1 MIGERG
7 LTTCRYCRRQVSFD
21 RAGGKVVRHRYDDP
35 AAAARFRRRTCWG
48 SGKNVRKVGV
58 GGEISSRPQAT
69 PVEAP
74 EPREQPCRRPD
85 PVPDDIGRERGVM
98 SGGAPTLGKHR

>member
-1 MIGERG
+1 MINERG
-7 LTTCRYCRRQVSFD
+7 LITCCYCRRQVSFD
-21 RAGGKVVRHRYDDP
+21 LAGGKVVRHRYDDP
-35 AAAARFRRRTCWG
+35 TAAARFRRRTCWG

-58 GGEISSRPQAT
+58 DVEIDNHPPAT

-74 EPREQPCRRPD
+74 EPRDPQWRRPE
-85 PVPDDIGRERGVM
+85 PVPDEIGRERGVI

>member
-7 LTTCRYCRRQVSFD
+7 LTTCRYCHRQVSFD

-35 AAAARFRRRTCWG
+35 AVAARFRRRTCWG

-58 GGEISSRPQAT
+58 GDEIGSQPQAT

-74 EPREQPCRRPD
+74 EPREQQQRRPD
-85 PVPDDIGRERGVM
+85 PVPDEIGRERGVM